1 MILVGFNDDII
12 KRYGFPIKENDI
24 EYLRKLSDI
33 EEEWRPIRVN
43 NEKTQYMVS
52 NLGFI
57 YNCTKKKFVP
67 LNHRDEYKKITLKF
81 DGKTHTYGLHQ
92 IVAWYFCKFPKH
104 LALIG
109 DRRLVVP
116 DHIDG
121 IKHHNAAFNLEWV
134 STKEN
139 SVRAWKN
146 GLNDGYKG
154 ENSHLASIDEKTAR
168 KIIEMIMHRNTNA
181 EIMKTLHVSSKTV
194 QHIRSKESWV
204 WLSEGLE
211 FPKLSEAVPYTTDES
226 VIRAICEELEKKELN
241 NTEIAK
247 KFGVKREYV
256 KDIKTRRRRKD
267 ISKYYNF

>member
-33 EEEWRPIRVN
+33 EEEWRTIKVGDF
-43 NEKTQYMVS
+43 KSQYMVS

-57 YNCTKKKFVP
+57 YNKTKKQFIP
-67 LNHRDEYKKITLKF
+67 LDKRDEYKTLRLNIN
-81 DGKTHTYGLHQ
+81 GTIYRYGLHQ
-92 IVAWYFCKFPKH
+92 LVAWYFCKIPNH

-109 DRRLVVP
+109 DRKIVVP

-121 IKHHNAAFNLEWV
+121 IKHHNAAFNLKWV

-139 SVRAWKN
+139 SERAWKN
-146 GLNDGYKG
+146 GLNDGYRG

-181 EIMKTLHVSSKTV
+181 EIEKKLHVSKKTI

-211 FPKLSEAVPYTTDES
+211 FPKLAEATPYTTDES

-267 ISKYYNF
+267 ISKDYNF